1 MVSPML
7 FLVIYFFN
15 YKYLHGINIYTIFV
29 VLKRYKQLKLL
40 KP

>member
-7 FLVIYFFN
+7 FFLVIYFFN

-29 VLKRYKQLKLL
+29 VIERYNN
-40 KP
+40 